1 MFENVNFSAFKGP
14 ITSNLINNITQ
25 QTCSVLAN
33 ILALDYATRLNST
46 PVITEYAAKCIAKL
60 KNFLGHRV
68 ITDDSFSTAMTLFA
82 VAISKESINYNDKNN
97 LIQQMQDAAIDILM
111 NEHFKDYSGDDK
123 KKIQSILK
131 DLLNSE
137 NRNDILNHINSD
149 PKFIKTIVNG
159 ALQLY
164 TQQVEM
170 NNHVKV
176 AIKDILERSIKLG
189 EKINFIKESTSKI
202 ITGACALAVGALS
215 IVTAGVALSILI
227 VPASILTMKYAP
239 KLGETIGRMISNLD
253 TNITEEA
260 QQIYASKVLILQD
273 SKDLLERM
281 EPSKTQN
288 IQQSRS
294 VGNVNTIK
302 EQLSTYINDEKN
314 EQIQGAI
321 KTKKGIGRA
330 I

>member
-1 MFENVNFSAFKGP
+1 MFENVNFSAFKVP
-14 ITSNLINNITQ
+14 ITSNLINNITP

-46 PVITEYAAKCIAKL
+46 PVITEYVAKCIAKL

-97 LIQQMQDAAIDILM
+97 LIQQTQDAAIDILM

-137 NRNDILNHINSD
+137 NRNDILNQINSD
-149 PKFIKTIVNG
+149 PKFIKTIINS
-159 ALQLY
+159 ALQIY
-164 TQQVEM
+164 TRQAEM
-170 NNHVKV
+170 NNHVK
-176 AIKDILERSIKLG
+176 AAMKDLLERSIKLG
-189 EKINFIKESTSKI
+189 EKINFIKESASKI

-215 IVTAGVALSILI
+215 VVTAGVALSIVI
-227 VPASILTMKYAP
+227 IPASILTMKYAP
-239 KLGETIGRMISNLD
+239 KLGERIGRLISNLD
-253 TNITEEA
+253 TNIAEEE

-288 IQQSRS
+288 VQQSRS
-294 VGNVNTIK
+294 VGNVNSIK

-321 KTKKGIGRA
+321 KIKKGIGRA